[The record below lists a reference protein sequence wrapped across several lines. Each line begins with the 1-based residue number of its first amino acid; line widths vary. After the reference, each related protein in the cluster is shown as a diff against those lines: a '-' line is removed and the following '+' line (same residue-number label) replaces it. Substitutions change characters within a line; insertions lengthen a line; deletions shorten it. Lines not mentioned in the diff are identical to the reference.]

1 MTQKFRFPKS
11 KRSPKA
17 HLTPNQQMGS
27 TGRHAIASKKVR
39 AKRSPKSWKRFL
51 PLFWLLFGIGGL
63 AFVLGLG
70 LNFLTTPGSKSSAS
84 SCQSK
89 LAGKWQTNWGELVFE
104 EKNNSEIVGRYEFYN
119 LKRGKVKGQ
128 ISGTVDQGVF
138 SFDWQ
143 EKSEKGVTKMQ
154 GTGIF
159 NLSPNCQEF
168 TGSYG
173 TGSITNASNWQGKII
188 PSAVPPKPV
197 SVP

>member
-1 MTQKFRFPKS
+1 MTQKFRFTKV
-11 KRSPKA
+11 KRSPKT
-17 HLTPNQQMGS
+17 HLTPSQRSGS
-27 TGRHAIASKKVR
+27 TDRHTIASKKVR
-39 AKRSPKSWKRFL
+39 VKRSPKSWKRFL
-51 PLFWLLFGIGGL
+51 PSIWLLLGIGGL
-63 AFVLGLG
+63 AFVLGSG
-70 LNFLTTPGSKSSAS
+70 LNFLTAPGNKSSAS

-128 ISGTVDQGVF
+128 ISGTVDQTTF

-173 TGSITNASNWQGKII
+173 TGSITNAINWQGKIA
-188 PSAVPPKPV
+188 PN
-197 SVP
+197 SVPSKPISVP